1 MKRYANSCAS
11 APYLMSESIETLRQ
25 RLAEAR
31 DARHKLSIG
40 EGVVEVQDSNGE
52 RIRYTPASAPRLASY
67 ISELETQI
75 AELEGAAPNVR
86 PMRVWL

>member
-11 APYLMSESIETLRQ
+11 APYLMSETIETLRQ
-25 RLAEAR
+25 RLTEAR
-31 DARHKLSIG
+31 EARHKLSIG
-40 EGVVEVQDSNGE
+40 GGVVEVQDSNGE

-75 AELEGAAPNVR
+75 AKLEGGVSDVG
-86 PMRVWL
+86 PMRPWF